1 MTGTSPSPTHDLPT
15 FSYHP
20 DPVATGSAEP
30 SAEVCD
36 VCREPAG
43 LRYTGPVYGK
53 QADVLCLRCIAD
65 GRAAAALGVAEDDP
79 AELVDAGWGVPD
91 EVPPEVV
98 VEVSQRTPGYIAWQ
112 QERWLYHCAD
122 EHLAGLDPDGDLTGY
137 LFRCLHCGTHLAYSD
152 AG

>member
-30 SAEVCD
+30 SAE
-36 VCREPAG
+36 
-43 LRYTGPVYGK
+43 
-53 QADVLCLRCIAD
+53 VLCLRCIAD